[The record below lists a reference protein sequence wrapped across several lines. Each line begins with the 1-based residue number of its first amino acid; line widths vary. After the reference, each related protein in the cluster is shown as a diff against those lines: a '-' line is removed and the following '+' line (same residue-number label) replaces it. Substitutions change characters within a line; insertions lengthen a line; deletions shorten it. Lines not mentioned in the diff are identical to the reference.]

1 MNNYLKLLLVGW
13 RSHGGDNALSSMR
26 GLINR
31 LDRRISAGN
40 SKDAA

>member
-13 RSHGGDNALSSMR
+13 RSHGGDNAMR